1 MKSVRKIIKEMV
13 EKYPNDMELGARVR
27 WYIRW
32 LYGEEK
38 TPKPKDWSVWLNKW
52 DKVEKRKKAITQQ
65 DIQWLYVKMVLWIL
79 AGLGYF
85 YFVIMGFHLWARNQN
100 TLMQVKVTRVE

>member
-1 MKSVRKIIKEMV
+1 MRYDIVSIFYETPSITSNKGNQKVFSSMDCWSTLKIGVIMKSVRKIIKEMV

-38 TPKPKDWSVWLNKW
+38 ENPKNSKWSV
-52 DKVEKRKKAITQQ
+52 
-65 DIQWLYVKMVLWIL
+65 
-79 AGLGYF
+79 
-85 YFVIMGFHLWARNQN
+85 
-100 TLMQVKVTRVE
+100 

>member
-13 EKYPNDMELGARVR
+13 EKYPNDMELGGRVR

-38 TPKPKDWSVWLNKW
+38 TQKPKDWSV
-52 DKVEKRKKAITQQ
+52 
-65 DIQWLYVKMVLWIL
+65 
-79 AGLGYF
+79 
-85 YFVIMGFHLWARNQN
+85 
-100 TLMQVKVTRVE
+100 

>member
-1 MKSVRKIIKEMV
+1 MFSYMDCWTTFKIGVTMKSVRKIIKEMV

-38 TPKPKDWSVWLNKW
+38 ENPKNNKWSV
-52 DKVEKRKKAITQQ
+52 
-65 DIQWLYVKMVLWIL
+65 
-79 AGLGYF
+79 
-85 YFVIMGFHLWARNQN
+85 
-100 TLMQVKVTRVE
+100 

>member
-1 MKSVRKIIKEMV
+1 MFSHMDFWTTFKIGVTMKSVRKIIKEMV

-38 TPKPKDWSVWLNKW
+38 TPKLKDWSV
-52 DKVEKRKKAITQQ
+52 
-65 DIQWLYVKMVLWIL
+65 
-79 AGLGYF
+79 
-85 YFVIMGFHLWARNQN
+85 
-100 TLMQVKVTRVE
+100 

>member
-1 MKSVRKIIKEMV
+1 MDFWTTFKIGVTMKSVRKIIKEMS

-38 TPKPKDWSVWLNKW
+38 TLKPKDWSV
-52 DKVEKRKKAITQQ
+52 
-65 DIQWLYVKMVLWIL
+65 
-79 AGLGYF
+79 
-85 YFVIMGFHLWARNQN
+85 
-100 TLMQVKVTRVE
+100 

>member
-1 MKSVRKIIKEMV
+1 MDCWSTLKIGVIMKSVRKIIKEMV

-38 TPKPKDWSVWLNKW
+38 ENPKNSKWSV
-52 DKVEKRKKAITQQ
+52 
-65 DIQWLYVKMVLWIL
+65 
-79 AGLGYF
+79 
-85 YFVIMGFHLWARNQN
+85 
-100 TLMQVKVTRVE
+100 

>member
-1 MKSVRKIIKEMV
+1 MFSHMDFWTTFKIGVTMKSVRKIIKEMV

-38 TPKPKDWSVWLNKW
+38 ENPKNSKWSV
-52 DKVEKRKKAITQQ
+52 
-65 DIQWLYVKMVLWIL
+65 
-79 AGLGYF
+79 
-85 YFVIMGFHLWARNQN
+85 
-100 TLMQVKVTRVE
+100 

>member
-38 TPKPKDWSVWLNKW
+38 K
-52 DKVEKRKKAITQQ
+52 
-65 DIQWLYVKMVLWIL
+65 IQRIASGVFKCISTNVKQEFM
-79 AGLGYF
+79 
-85 YFVIMGFHLWARNQN
+85 NQI
-100 TLMQVKVTRVE
+100 V

>member
-1 MKSVRKIIKEMV
+1 MDFWTTFKIGVTMKSVRKIIKEMV

-38 TPKPKDWSVWLNKW
+38 TPKPKDWNV
-52 DKVEKRKKAITQQ
+52 
-65 DIQWLYVKMVLWIL
+65 
-79 AGLGYF
+79 
-85 YFVIMGFHLWARNQN
+85 
-100 TLMQVKVTRVE
+100 